1 MQVDWSKLFSYINKG
16 ADRDTII
23 EVENWRKKDVRNE
36 DFYWRVCDYYKNSPT
51 HNESFSEEQLT
62 EFYSKMQKSRKRKNQ
77 RVLWRRM
84 TVAASVILLLS
95 LGTWLY
101 YDTNIFEEKK
111 MQVAMSGYN
120 NTESVIVVTGDGNKF
135 TMGQLN
141 PKVAR
146 QVSENKLAYSVSDSV
161 ETLDTAKIEKQIQ
174 YHTIIVPRGKTFE
187 VVLSDG
193 TFVLLSPSS
202 ELTYPVQFDAS
213 FTREVTLQGEAYFEV
228 TKSSNRFVVNTNH
241 MKLQVY
247 GTTFNVLSRNDSPD
261 EAVLLEGVV
270 GITPTN
276 SLNGKETVLRPGDK
290 SSVDQSGLVSVVQSD
305 LAEYIAKRN
314 GYILFNGKTIKEII
328 HTLELYYDVDFITK
342 NTVLDKKEYVFSVK
356 QDVSLRDALNMIEG
370 VSDVKFVIDGKE
382 VKITSR

>member
-1 MQVDWSKLFSYINKG
+1 
-16 ADRDTII
+16 
-23 EVENWRKKDVRNE
+23 
-36 DFYWRVCDYYKNSPT
+36 
-51 HNESFSEEQLT
+51 
-62 EFYSKMQKSRKRKNQ
+62 MQKSRKHKNQ

>member
-1 MQVDWSKLFSYINKG
+1 
-16 ADRDTII
+16 
-23 EVENWRKKDVRNE
+23 
-36 DFYWRVCDYYKNSPT
+36 
-51 HNESFSEEQLT
+51 
-62 EFYSKMQKSRKRKNQ
+62 MQKSRKRKNQ

-290 SSVDQSGLVSVVQSD
+290 SSVDQSGLVSD

>member
-1 MQVDWSKLFSYINKG
+1 MQIDWSKLFSYINKS
-16 ADRDTII
+16 ADKDTIR
-23 EVENWRKKDVRNE
+23 EVENWRKEDVRNE
-36 DFYWRVCDYYKNSPT
+36 DFYRRVCDYYKNSPT
-51 HNESFSEEQLT
+51 RNKTFSEEQLT
-62 EFYSKMQKSRKRKNQ
+62 EFYSKIQKGRKHKYQ

-84 TVAASVILLLS
+84 TVAASAILLLS
-95 LGTWLY
+95 VGTWLY
-101 YDTNIFEEKK
+101 YDTDISKEKE
-111 MQVAMSGYN
+111 MPVTLSGN
-120 NTESVIVVTGDGNKF
+120 NSESVIVVTEDGNKL
-135 TMGQLN
+135 TMEQLN

-161 ETLDTAKIEKQIQ
+161 ETSDTTRVEKQIQ
-174 YHTIIVPRGKTFE
+174 HHTIIVPRGKTFE
-187 VVLSDG
+187 LVLSDG
-193 TFVLLSPSS
+193 TFVLLGPSS

-213 FTREVTLQGEAYFEV
+213 STREVTLRGEAYFEV
-228 TKSSNRFVVNTNH
+228 TKSSNRFAVNTNH
-241 MKLQVY
+241 MELQVY

-276 SLNGKETVLRPGDK
+276 SLNGKETVLRPGEK

-356 QDVSLRDALNMIEG
+356 RDVSLRDALNMIEG

-382 VKITSR
+382 VRITSR

>member
-36 DFYWRVCDYYKNSPT
+36 DFYRRVCDYYKNSPT

-202 ELTYPVQFDAS
+202 ELTYPVQLDAS

-228 TKSSNRFVVNTNH
+228 KKDTHPFIVSTDIGDVTVLGTSFGVS
-241 MKLQVY
+241 VY
-247 GTTFNVLSRNDSPD
+247 KGEIGTTTLVSGKVKFTSKNGMNETLSPGEQVSV
-261 EAVLLEGVV
+261 AV
-270 GITPTN
+270 
-276 SLNGKETVLRPGDK
+276 
-290 SSVDQSGLVSVVQSD
+290 SGLVEKRMVNVE
-305 LAEYIAKRN
+305 EYVGWKS
-314 GYILFNGKTIKEII
+314 GLFVFKNKTLEEIMNMFERWYAVEII
-328 HTLELYYDVDFITK
+328 F
-342 NTVLDKKEYVFSVK
+342 
-356 QDVSLRDALNMIEG
+356 QDDSLRQLEFTGDLERYGSINTFLQLLERLNEIRYEIKGNTIMLF
-370 VSDVKFVIDGKE
+370 K
-382 VKITSR
+382 

>member
-36 DFYWRVCDYYKNSPT
+36 DFYRRVCDYYKNSPT

-146 QVSENKLAYSVSDSV
+146 QVSENKLA
-161 ETLDTAKIEKQIQ
+161 
-174 YHTIIVPRGKTFE
+174 
-187 VVLSDG
+187 
-193 TFVLLSPSS
+193 
-202 ELTYPVQFDAS
+202 
-213 FTREVTLQGEAYFEV
+213 
-228 TKSSNRFVVNTNH
+228 
-241 MKLQVY
+241 
-247 GTTFNVLSRNDSPD
+247 
-261 EAVLLEGVV
+261 
-270 GITPTN
+270 
-276 SLNGKETVLRPGDK
+276 
-290 SSVDQSGLVSVVQSD
+290 
-305 LAEYIAKRN
+305 
-314 GYILFNGKTIKEII
+314 
-328 HTLELYYDVDFITK
+328 
-342 NTVLDKKEYVFSVK
+342 
-356 QDVSLRDALNMIEG
+356 
-370 VSDVKFVIDGKE
+370 
-382 VKITSR
+382 

>member
-1 MQVDWSKLFSYINKG
+1 
-16 ADRDTII
+16 
-23 EVENWRKKDVRNE
+23 
-36 DFYWRVCDYYKNSPT
+36 
-51 HNESFSEEQLT
+51 
-62 EFYSKMQKSRKRKNQ
+62 
-77 RVLWRRM
+77 M